1 MSTKELRYPLKC
13 EGRTYEVVEDRGQV
27 ICTGPAAAPPSAY
40 WAATQRESTQSSI
53 GGDTARQSDTRPS
66 SRFS

>member
-27 ICTGPAAAPPSAY
+27 HAVGSDEREPYRLKPIAY
-40 WAATQRESTQSSI
+40 RAIT
-53 GGDTARQSDTRPS
+53 
-66 SRFS
+66 